1 MKNVMHWRHTPANKT
16 FVFKTALCY
25 LYCRYIVVVVLVL
38 NENVVVDT
46 IFSHCNFANLFKL
59 FFAYVK
65 MMQFLTLKWHIIPRW
80 KVKLKMGTF
89 TPFFLQY
96 WHSVLPYTVS
106 EWDLNWTCWS
116 TKAVWNSYVI
126 SYDPNL

>member
-96 WHSVLPYTVS
+96 WNSVLPYTNTLCLS
-106 EWDLNWTCWS
+106 EIWIEPVEALRQFEILNKLWT
-116 TKAVWNSYVI
+116 
-126 SYDPNL
+126 